1 MTARSKRLPAWAPAL
16 TAGLLISGFG
26 ARTPQETPPV
36 EDAATRGQERTAGR
50 KEPRRLLSVI
60 RIVARRVDRQRVVL
74 VAAGVTFYSLLA
86 LFPGIAALVTLY
98 GLVAD
103 PVTISQQIDKLTFLL
118 PGGATEI
125 IHDEIAR
132 ITAQPRSTL
141 GLTLAV
147 SLAFSLWSANGG
159 MKSLFE
165 ALDVVYLEKETRGF
179 FGVTAVSLAFVVGGI
194 VFVII
199 AITGVVAVPIALHY
213 LGIPPLGK
221 SIISIARWPILFI
234 VVAIAIAFVYRFGPD
249 RKAPRW
255 RWISWGS
262 ATAAFAWIATSLAFS
277 WYTEN
282 FGSYNKTYGSLGAV
296 IGFMTWIWL
305 STIVFLIGAEI
316 DSVVERGT
324 TGRGRSAADQ
334 RSLFARSV
342 EPGTSS
348 E

>member
-1 MTARSKRLPAWAPAL
+1 MTARSKRLPAWVPAL
-16 TAGLLISGFG
+16 TAGLLLSGFG
-26 ARTPQETPPV
+26 ARSPEESPPV
-36 EDAATRGQERTAGR
+36 KDAALRGHDRRTDR
-50 KEPRRLLSVI
+50 KESRGLIGVI
-60 RIVARRVDRQRVVL
+60 RIVAKRIDRQRVVL

-103 PVTISQQIDKLTFLL
+103 PVTIGQQVDNLTFLL
-118 PGGATEI
+118 PSGAIEL
-125 IHDEIAR
+125 IHGEIAR

-159 MKSLFE
+159 MKALFE

-213 LGIPPLGK
+213 LGIPSLGK
-221 SIISIARWPILFI
+221 SIISFARWPILFI

-249 RKAPRW
+249 RKTPRR

-262 ATAAFAWIATSLAFS
+262 ATAAFAWIATSVAFS

-296 IGFMTWIWL
+296 VGFMTWIWL

-316 DSVVERGT
+316 DSVLERRT
-324 TGRGRSAADQ
+324 AGRGRPAANQ

-342 EPGTSS
+342 EAGTSS